1 MSRSKTADRERHQR
15 DTLSKMIAEMQT
27 AIDAQTHFIDVAT
40 ISKLVLVTRRD
51 ELIATYNRSL
61 AKLNKRLP

>member
-1 MSRSKTADRERHQR
+1 
-15 DTLSKMIAEMQT
+15 MIAEMQT